1 MVHMVS
7 YKESPKKRELRD
19 ALISSKVEDLV
30 IDVDTNVKELV
41 ARFGKMGGFMA
52 PRVTQAS
59 EIMKE
64 MYSGGCTNFL
74 SFTGNLVST
83 GLRGT
88 LTQMIKNGWVNAI
101 VTTCGALDHDLARAH
116 GARYCSGEFELDD
129 IMLNELEIHRLGNV
143 VIPLEDYGPLVEKVM
158 RAQLPEILKG
168 NESVSPSDLAR
179 EFGSRIEDE
188 NSFLKAAY
196 EKKVPVYVPGVIDGS
211 FGTNLFFYS
220 QTHKIKLDLFQD
232 MSQILNT
239 IYDSKK
245 TGAVIIGGG
254 ISKHHVIWWN
264 QFKDGLDYCVY
275 LTTAQEY
282 DGSLSGAL
290 PKEAISWGKVKPKA
304 RQVAVFGDVTIT
316 LPLLVGSLL

>member
-1 MVHMVS
+1 
-7 YKESPKKRELRD
+7 
-19 ALISSKVEDLV
+19 
-30 IDVDTNVKELV
+30 
-41 ARFGKMGGFMA
+41 MA
-52 PRVTQAS
+52 PRVMQAS

-64 MYSGGCTNFL
+64 MYSGGCINFL

-101 VTTCGALDHDLARAH
+101 VTTCGALDHDLARAY

-129 IMLNELEIHRLGNV
+129 VMLNELEIHRLGNV

-158 RAQLPEILKG
+158 RTQLPEILKG
-168 NESVSPSDLAR
+168 KESMSPSDLAR
-179 EFGSRIEDE
+179 EFGSRIKDE
-188 NSFLKAAY
+188 NSFLKVAY
-196 EKKVPVYVPGVIDGS
+196 EKKVPVFVPGVIDGS

-220 QTHKIKLDLFQD
+220 QTNKIKLDLFRD
-232 MSQILNT
+232 MSEMLNI

>member
-1 MVHMVS
+1 MAD
-7 YKESPKKRELRD
+7 YRESQKKRELRER
-19 ALISSKVEDLV
+19 LISTKIEDLV
-30 IDVDTNVKELV
+30 VDEKTDIKELV
-41 ARFGKMGGFMA
+41 MRFGKMGGFMA
-52 PRVTQAS
+52 PRVTQAAD
-59 EIMKE
+59 IMKE
-64 MYSGGCTNFL
+64 MYSGGCINFL

-88 LTQMIKNGWVNAI
+88 FVQMIKKGWVNAI
-101 VTTCGALDHDLARAH
+101 VTTCGALDHDLARSY
-116 GARYCSGEFELDD
+116 GARYCCGEFEYDD
-129 IMLNELEIHRLGNV
+129 VMLNELEIHRLGNV
-143 VIPLEDYGPLVEKVM
+143 VIPLEDYGPLVEKIM

-168 NESVSPSDLAR
+168 KEAITPSELAM
-179 EFGSRIEDE
+179 EFGSRIKDE
-188 NSFLKAAY
+188 NSILKAAY
-196 EKKVPVYVPGVIDGS
+196 EKQVPIYVPGVVDGS

-220 QTHKIKLDLFQD
+220 QTNNMKLDLFGD
-232 MSQILNT
+232 MSKILNT
-239 IYDSKK
+239 VYDSKK

-304 RQVAVFGDVTIT
+304 RQVAVFGDVTVT
-316 LPLLVGSLL
+316 LPLLVGSLF